1 MSHLYSLLMLL
12 LISTACSSDSSIGP
26 TINNGNEQPT
36 ESDPVFYST
45 DQFVMGADL
54 SYVNQILDHGGTYSV
69 DGEVEN
75 PYKIFADQGTNVVR
89 LRLWHNPEWV
99 KTDVYED
106 PNKPLYSG
114 FEDVKNSIEEAKAQ
128 GMSVNLDFHYSDI
141 WADPSHQ
148 DIPAAWMEITDL
160 EVLRDSVY
168 NYTFET
174 LQKLDTEGLMPE
186 FVQVGNETNCGMMYT
201 NAPVN
206 FPPLNGCEGN
216 WENLGAVINSGIDA
230 VRDAGNVSEIKP
242 KIILHIAQPENAE
255 WWFENIT
262 TNGGVTDF
270 DIIGLSYYSQFSDTP
285 LSGLSSYIQS
295 LRTTFEKEVMI
306 VETAYPWT
314 LENGD
319 NYTNI
324 FGEDSVEAN
333 YPATNDGQLDYFID
347 LTQAVIDGG
356 GGGVMVWE
364 PAWITSDMKDLW
376 GTGSSW
382 ENNAFFDFNGELNR
396 GIHFMTTD
404 YEL

>member
-36 ESDPVFYST
+36 ESDPIFYST

-54 SYVNQILDHGGTYSV
+54 SYVNQILNHGGTYSV

-89 LRLWHNPEWV
+89 PRLWHNPVWV

-106 PNKPLYSG
+106 PGKPLYSG
-114 FEDVKNSIEEAKAQ
+114 FEDVKNSIEEAKVQ

-148 DIPAAWMEITDL
+148 DIPAAWMDITDI
-160 EVLRDSVY
+160 EVLKDSVY

-174 LQKLDTEGLMPE
+174 LQKLDAEGLMPE

-201 NAPVN
+201 NAPDN

-216 WENLGAVINSGIDA
+216 WENLGDVINSGIQA
-230 VRDAGNVSEIKP
+230 VRAVSAESETDA

-262 TNGGVTDF
+262 TNGGVSDF

-295 LRTTFEKEVMI
+295 LRTTFEKDVMI

-314 LENGD
+314 LENAD

-324 FGEDSVEAN
+324 FGQDSVEAS
-333 YPATNDGQLDYFID
+333 YPATNDGQLDYFIE

-364 PAWITSDMKDLW
+364 PAWITSNMKDLW

-382 ENNAFFDFNGELNR
+382 ENNAFFDFEGELHR
-396 GIHFMTTD
+396 GIDFMTTD
-404 YEL
+404 Y

>member
-1 MSHLYSLLMLL
+1 MLL
-12 LISTACSSDSSIGP
+12 LFSTACSSDSSIGP
-26 TINNGNEQPT
+26 TINDGNEQPT
-36 ESDPVFYST
+36 ESDPVYYST

-54 SYVNQILDHGGTYSV
+54 SYVNQILDHGGTFSV

-75 PYKIFADQGTNVVR
+75 PYKIFADHGTNVVR

-99 KTDVYED
+99 ESEVYED
-106 PNKPLYSG
+106 PGKPLYSG
-114 FEDVKNSIEEAKAQ
+114 FEDVKRSIVEAKAQ
-128 GMSVNLDFHYSDI
+128 GMAVNLDFHYSDI

-148 DIPAAWMEITDL
+148 DIPAAWMDITDI
-160 EVLRDSVY
+160 EVLKDSVY

-174 LQKLDTEGLMPE
+174 LQKLDAEGLMPE
-186 FVQVGNETNCGMMYT
+186 FVQVGNETNCGMMFT
-201 NAPVN
+201 NAPEN

-216 WENLGAVINSGIDA
+216 WENLGAVINSGSQA
-230 VRDAGNVSEIKP
+230 VRAVSAESDIEA

-262 TNGGVTDF
+262 SNGRVSDF

-314 LENGD
+314 LENAD

>member
-106 PNKPLYSG
+106 PGKPLYSG
-114 FEDVKNSIEEAKAQ
+114 FEDVKRSIVEAKAQ
-128 GMSVNLDFHYSDI
+128 GMAVNLDFHYSDI

-148 DIPAAWMEITDL
+148 DIPTAWMEIADI
-160 EVLRDSVY
+160 EVLKDSVY
-168 NYTFET
+168 NYTIET
-174 LQKLDTEGLMPE
+174 LQKLDAEGLMPE

-201 NAPVN
+201 NAPDN

-216 WENLGAVINSGIDA
+216 WENLGAVINSGIQA
-230 VRDAGNVSEIKP
+230 VRAVSAESDTDA

-262 TNGGVTDF
+262 TNGEVTDF

-295 LRTTFEKEVMI
+295 LRTTFEKDVMI

-314 LENGD
+314 LENAD

-324 FGEDSVEAN
+324 FGQNSLESSYSASK
-333 YPATNDGQLDYFID
+333 DGQLEYFID
-347 LTQAVIDGG
+347 LTQAVIEGG
-356 GGGVMVWE
+356 GSGVMVWE
-364 PAWITSDMKDLW
+364 PAWITSNMKDLW

-382 ENNAFFDFNGELNR
+382 ENNAFFDFEGELHR
-396 GIHFMTTD
+396 GIDFMTTD
-404 YEL
+404 YEF